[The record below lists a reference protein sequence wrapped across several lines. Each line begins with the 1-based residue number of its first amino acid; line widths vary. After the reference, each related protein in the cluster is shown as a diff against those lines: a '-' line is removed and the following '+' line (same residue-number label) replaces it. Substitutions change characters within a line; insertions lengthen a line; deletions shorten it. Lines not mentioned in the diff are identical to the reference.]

1 MLRPLHHIHCMH
13 KKSQLAI
20 QKFPSFYEV
29 NQAIAC

>member
-1 MLRPLHHIHCMH
+1 LYAQ
-13 KKSQLAI
+13 KSQLAI